1 MTDIVSPEV
10 RSRMMRAIG
19 PGNTAPEMRVRRFL
33 HSAGLRYRLH
43 VSGLP
48 GKPDIVLPKFRC
60 VIFVH
65 GCFWH
70 RHTGCHLATTPA
82 TRPEFWS
89 QKFQKNVER
98 DHKVQTFLETA
109 GWRVLTIWEC
119 ETKSDAAL
127 HDLLFHIRNTSHS
140 QENIH

>member
-1 MTDIVSPEV
+1 
-10 RSRMMRAIG
+10 MMRAIG

-70 RHTGCHLATTPA
+70 RHPGCHLTTTPA
-82 TRPEFWS
+82 TRPEFWN
-89 QKFQKNVER
+89 QKFEKNVAR
-98 DHKVQTFLETA
+98 DHKVQTLLEEA

-119 ETKSDAAL
+119 ETKSEKIL
-127 HDLLFHIRNTSHS
+127 HDLLFRIRNC
-140 QENIH
+140 